1 MLQSRYLKVDM
12 SLKDGI
18 NCTIKLADY
27 RVNDNIAPTI
37 PYNQSYDQNTGGSYN
52 SSDRGSST
60 SGEYLQCF
68 PNLRGFCV
76 LAVVSTALCT
86 VLAVVNTGYWAYR
99 RDDGE
104 EPTDRNTAQ
113 AC

>member
-1 MLQSRYLKVDM
+1 MFRKGS
-12 SLKDGI
+12 I
-18 NCTIKLADY
+18 NYTIELADY

-60 SGEYLQCF
+60 SGEYLQSF
-68 PNLRGFCV
+68 PNLRLFWCLDA
-76 LAVVSTALCT
+76 LAVVSIS
-86 VLAVVNTGYWAYR
+86 YWTCR

-104 EPTDRNTAQ
+104 EPTDSNTAQ
-113 AC
+113 EC